1 MEGWGDREWRARWAR
16 PSLRLRCLAGKAM
29 EDGKSFKEV
38 RVRVSVRVS
47 VRVRVRFWVTS
58 GVATIGVGWWAWLGV
73 GWLVLS

>member
-1 MEGWGDREWRARWAR
+1 
-16 PSLRLRCLAGKAM
+16 M

-58 GVATIGVGWWAWLGV
+58 GVATIGVGW
-73 GWLVLS
+73 LVLS

>member
-1 MEGWGDREWRARWAR
+1 
-16 PSLRLRCLAGKAM
+16 M

-58 GVATIGVGWWAWLGV
+58 GVAELVGRAWDFRACLAAQ
-73 GWLVLS
+73 LAS